1 MNIKTN
7 NNNNE
12 DGNANGNGSGSVELP
27 QWLKDVFGCD
37 LGATELARKFAIL
50 QTRERDRINYAILN
64 SKKTL
69 KVVNGNGSGN
79 YSSVA
84 SNNNNN
90 NNNNKDSNN
99 NNDNVYDFFSGKSNN
114 RADYTLPT
122 LPPSSSFAST
132 FASSSNNSNNTPALK
147 IKTTSET
154 FSASGALSA
163 SSSASPPCFSAG
175 VELGRKNR
183 YKDVF
188 PFEHSR
194 VKIKKSGV
202 LPLGAGHRRDH
213 SSVSSASSGY
223 SGSDDD
229 HDHDDDCCSVHTGR
243 GYSSASSN
251 SGLFSASSCMTSNSE
266 SSSNFSAT
274 TISPASM
281 SNSTSQYDQQQQQI
295 LDQEDDLNSNYINA
309 SYLHTKPCQSNYI
322 ATQGPLQ
329 DTIGDFWKVV
339 MDHRIPFI
347 VSLTAQLENS
357 VEKCAPYWQSG
368 NYIASNGS
376 FLKVVVMNE
385 EQDFKLSEDSK
396 SVVVLR
402 WISVELCNGDVNEE
416 DGFVGTGVKHEVL
429 QVHVLSWP
437 DYGALFNP
445 MDLLLLVGL
454 KRWVLRQIG
463 ANSDKLD
470 DMEVPVLVH
479 CSAGCGR
486 TGCFCVI
493 DSCIELLMQQK
504 GQGQLSNS
512 TPGSSSTLN
521 MANFSTKSHSNS
533 ISTITSESTTGSTLS
548 ASSKY
553 DKDQDDLIFNI
564 VDTFRM
570 QRAGM
575 VQNLR
580 QFIMIYDCVLS
591 FIKLQNRSNINLK
604 SNSNLSS
611 SSDSFKIAAVE
622 NQHDFWSDHSV
633 VLNQFIEKYQGV
645 GGWFGAGEL
654 QRERQ
659 LEIQREFERTF

>member
-1 MNIKTN
+1 
-7 NNNNE
+7 
-12 DGNANGNGSGSVELP
+12 
-27 QWLKDVFGCD
+27 
-37 LGATELARKFAIL
+37 
-50 QTRERDRINYAILN
+50 
-64 SKKTL
+64 
-69 KVVNGNGSGN
+69 
-79 YSSVA
+79 
-84 SNNNNN
+84 
-90 NNNNKDSNN
+90 
-99 NNDNVYDFFSGKSNN
+99 
-114 RADYTLPT
+114 
-122 LPPSSSFAST
+122 
-132 FASSSNNSNNTPALK
+132 
-147 IKTTSET
+147 
-154 FSASGALSA
+154 
-163 SSSASPPCFSAG
+163 
-175 VELGRKNR
+175 
-183 YKDVF
+183 
-188 PFEHSR
+188 
-194 VKIKKSGV
+194 
-202 LPLGAGHRRDH
+202 
-213 SSVSSASSGY
+213 
-223 SGSDDD
+223 
-229 HDHDDDCCSVHTGR
+229 
-243 GYSSASSN
+243 
-251 SGLFSASSCMTSNSE
+251 
-266 SSSNFSAT
+266 
-274 TISPASM
+274 M
-281 SNSTSQYDQQQQQI
+281 SISTSSQQQQQDQQQQI

-322 ATQGPLQ
+322 ATQGPLK

-357 VEKCAPYWQSG
+357 VEKCAPYWQAG

-402 WISVELCNGDVNEE
+402 WISVELCNGDVDEE

-504 GQGQLSNS
+504 VQGHLPNS
-512 TPGSSSTLN
+512 TLGSNSTLN
-521 MANFSTKSHSNS
+521 MANFLSQSHSNS
-533 ISTITSESTTGSTLS
+533 NSTITSETTT
-548 ASSKY
+548 ASSSYKY

-591 FIKLQNRSNINLK
+591 FIKLQNRSNANLK
-604 SNSNLSS
+604 SKSNSQSQSNPSF
-611 SSDSFKIAAVE
+611 DSFKVAAVE
-622 NQHDFWSDHSV
+622 NQHDFWSGHSV
-633 VLNQFIEKYQGV
+633 VLNQFIENYQGV
-645 GGWFGAGEL
+645 GGWFGAGKL

-659 LEIQREFERTF
+659 LEIQRVFDGTL